1 MWSNRQKMHD
11 ADAERAR
18 QNLPEP
24 TGLWRVPGAHVAA
37 MGASFGDRVGGAVSV
52 HSLEDKKGAE
62 LHGMIPS
69 SWNHSLL
76 RQAETARALLALA
89 QRWASRHHVQ

>member
-1 MWSNRQKMHD
+1 MLFASRV
-11 ADAERAR
+11 AR
-18 QNLPEP
+18 RTKSRTSYSANSSEP
-24 TGLWRVPGAHVAA
+24 PQATGLWRVPGAHVAA

-69 SWNHSLL
+69 SLEPLPPS
-76 RQAETARALLALA
+76 AG
-89 QRWASRHHVQ
+89 